1 MDPFNLAQGN
11 LPRPRPFPAPTLPI
25 QGTYDE
31 LLFPEK
37 KEYIEATTD
46 FMNQFQPQDTLH
58 TNPDIEMAYTINKK
72 KFLNSHGANIP
83 LLAETPFPD
92 QGTPLRKI
100 LDTANEE
107 IKDTKFHTLLDGFEN
122 KHIEDVARMLK
133 AGPESG
139 DPEFTSQTLEG
150 LGYEADFE
158 RV

>member
-46 FMNQFQPQDTLH
+46 FLNQFEPQDTKV
-58 TNPDIEMAYTINKK
+58 PDDGVEGRYTMRKRD
-72 KFLNSHGANIP
+72 FLNSHGFNLNAGIP
-83 LLAETPFPD
+83 NLGASIYPPL
-92 QGTPLRKI
+92 GTPERRL
-100 LDTANEE
+100 LDETNEE
-107 IKDTKFHTLLDGFEN
+107 IKDTKFHKLVDGFQN
-122 KHIEDVARMLK
+122 KHIEDMAVML
-133 AGPESG
+133 ESEG
-139 DPEFTSQTLEG
+139 DVTQTLEG
-150 LGYEADFE
+150 LGYETDFE